1 MDVNQYLQRINY
13 KGSIQPTAKV
23 LSQLQFMHLMNV
35 PFENLDIQNH
45 VKIDL
50 QNLFDKIVMRKRGG
64 FCYELNGLFYQLL
77 KEIGFK
83 VKMISARV
91 FNGKD
96 YSPEFDHMALI
107 VTINNDEYLTDVG
120 FGAFAMYP
128 LKIELNEEI
137 NDPAGIFKFETLNK
151 EDKVVKKKNADGMF
165 IPEYKFSETE
175 RSIEEFYSRCNYHQS
190 DKESHFMKKIICSR
204 PTTNGRITLTGNSLK
219 ITEHKKVIVTQL
231 AMLQMPGALWKYFGI
246 KF

>member
-165 IPEYKFSETE
+165 IPEYKF
-175 RSIEEFYSRCNYHQS
+175 
-190 DKESHFMKKIICSR
+190 
-204 PTTNGRITLTGNSLK
+204 
-219 ITEHKKVIVTQL
+219 
-231 AMLQMPGALWKYFGI
+231 
-246 KF
+246 